1 MKVATM
7 FVLKLKKEE
16 AETLKELWENSPSA
30 QIRKRAHG
38 VLLSSEKYSIDAISN
53 ILDCHRDSVSS
64 WLHAW
69 ESKGIVGLFDK
80 SRSGAP
86 SRLSA
91 SDVAVIKRILTEHP
105 HSPKTILAK
114 FIKETRKTIS
124 MSTLRRV
131 IKKANFSW
139 KRVRKSLKHKRNPE
153 EFEKAKQEILALK
166 ERQKEKKIDL
176 YYFDEC
182 GFSLNPVIPYAYQPI
197 GKTIEIPLSNAKG
210 RLNVLGF
217 FNTANNHFESFCF
230 EDNIN
235 SDVVIACFNK
245 FCQHLDKEAL
255 VIIDNA
261 STHTSYEFE
270 EMIPEWEKKNLN
282 IKYLPS
288 YSPEL
293 NLIEI
298 LWRFIKYRWL
308 PFSAYLSFDSLVEEV
323 ENILKNIG
331 SEWII
336 NFS

>member
-1 MKVATM
+1 MKVATR
-7 FVLKLKKEE
+7 FVLKLRKEE
-16 AETLKELWENSPSA
+16 EETLKQLWANSPSV

-38 VLLSSEKYSIDAISN
+38 VLLSSEKYSIDDISN
-53 ILDCHRDSVSS
+53 ILGCHRDSVSS

-80 SRSGAP
+80 PRSGAP

-91 SDVAVIKRILTEHP
+91 SDIEVIKRILTKHP

-114 FIKETRKTIS
+114 FIEETRKTIS
-124 MSTLRRV
+124 LSTVRRV
-131 IKKANFSW
+131 IKKTNFSW
-139 KRVRKSLKHKRNPE
+139 KRMRKSLKHKRNPE

-166 ERQKEKKIDL
+166 KRQREKKIDL

-197 GKTIEIPLSNAKG
+197 GKTMEIPLSNSKG

-217 FNTANNHFESFCF
+217 YSTDNRFESFCF

-245 FCQHLDKEAL
+245 FCQHLNKETF

-261 STHTSYEFE
+261 SIHTSHEFE
-270 EMIPEWEKKNLN
+270 EMIPKWKKKNLN

-308 PFSAYLSFDSLVEEV
+308 PFSAYLSFDALVEEV
-323 ENILKNIG
+323 ENVLKNIG

-336 NFS
+336 NFA